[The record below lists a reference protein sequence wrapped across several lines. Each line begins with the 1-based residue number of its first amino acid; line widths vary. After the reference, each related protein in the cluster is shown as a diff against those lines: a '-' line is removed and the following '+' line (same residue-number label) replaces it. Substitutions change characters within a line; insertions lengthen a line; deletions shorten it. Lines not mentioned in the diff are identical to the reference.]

1 MKKAKIIC
9 TIGPASGSP
18 AMIKEMIMAGMNV
31 ARLNMSHGTHDIHA
45 DYINAV
51 KVQRQK
57 LETSVAIMCDLKG
70 PEIRIREFEKGK
82 IELEEGQIFT
92 LTTGNVVGNENIV
105 SITYKELPNILNE
118 GDRILLNDGFSEL
131 EVVSINK
138 YDIITKVI
146 EGGVLTNNKSINLPN
161 IHVEMPYLSD
171 VDKEDIRFAIQNDVD
186 YIALS
191 FVRTVD
197 DIMVAKKFIRDNGG
211 ADKNI
216 KIISKIE
223 NQQGLDNI
231 NEIIKESDGVMVA
244 RGDLGVE
251 VDFKLIPIYQK
262 AIVDK
267 CLKAGKIVIIATQ
280 MLESMIEN
288 IRPTRAELTDMANAV
303 LDGASA
309 LMLSGETASGKN
321 VLKCIETM
329 SEVIESCEKNIIV
342 KTEIADINSSSDVS
356 ASIAY
361 ACKSLVDKIKAKAV
375 VVVSKT
381 GKSVLEVASFKPN
394 CPIVACTLDEKVYHQ
409 LALCWGTIPMM
420 IEEYKFTD
428 TLLSASKA
436 CAAKTG
442 LLHRG
447 DTIIQ
452 TAGLPLGHVPT
463 NLLKIDT
470 I

>member
-1 MKKAKIIC
+1 MKKSKIVC

-18 AMIKEMIMAGMNV
+18 SMIKEMIKAGMNV
-31 ARLNMSHGTHDIHA
+31 ARLNMSHGTHDVHA

-57 LETSVAIMCDLKG
+57 LQTPVAIMCDLKG
-70 PEIRIREFEKGK
+70 PEIRIKQFENGSV
-82 IELEEGQIFT
+82 ELENGQVFT
-92 LTTGNVVGNENIV
+92 LTTGNVIGSKNIV
-105 SITYKELPNILNE
+105 SVNYKDLPNILNE
-118 GDRILLNDGFSEL
+118 GDKILLNDGFVEL

-138 YDIITKVI
+138 YDVITKVLD
-146 EGGVLTNNKSINLPN
+146 GGIISNNKSINLPN
-161 IHVEMPYLSD
+161 VQLEMPFLSD
-171 VDKEDIRFAIQNDVD
+171 ADKSDIKFAIENDVD

-191 FVRTVD
+191 FVRTAD
-197 DIMVAKKFIRDNGG
+197 DILAVKKFIKDNGG
-211 ADKNI
+211 ANKNI
-216 KIISKIE
+216 KLISKIE

-231 NEIIKESDGVMVA
+231 NEIVKESDGIMVA

-251 VDFKLIPIYQK
+251 IDFKLIPIYQK

-288 IRPTRAELTDMANAV
+288 TRPTRAELTDVANAV

-309 LMLSGETASGKN
+309 LMLSGETASGNN
-321 VLKCIETM
+321 VIKSIETM
-329 SEVIESCEKNIIV
+329 SDVIETCEKGIIV
-342 KTEIADINSSSDVS
+342 KTEIAYIDSSSDIS
-356 ASIAY
+356 TSIAY
-361 ACKSLVDKIKAKAV
+361 ACKSLVDKIKPKAV
-375 VVVSKT
+375 VVVSKS

-394 CPIVACTLDEKVYHQ
+394 CPIVACTNDEKVYNQ
-409 LALCWGTIPMM
+409 LALCWGAVPMM
-420 IEEYKFTD
+420 IDEYKFTD
-428 TLLSASKA
+428 TLLSASRA
-436 CAAKTG
+436 CAVKTG
-442 LLHRG
+442 LLEKG
-447 DTIIQ
+447 DIIIQ